1 MNKILFSLSFFFIFV
16 LYCSAIE
23 TGIVTGLPIPRY
35 VSLRGDNA
43 KLRVGPGKQYKTS
56 YLYECKNYP
65 VKVIAEFDNW
75 RKIEDIEKTQGWM
88 HRSLLSGINYAIVQD
103 NKLASRKNLAYK
115 IAHDQTLIFQSPDE
129 NSKPIAKL
137 EFNVIVKIMQ
147 CQKEWCKINVKNFA
161 GWIRKVNLWG
171 VNDH

>member
-43 KLRVGPGKQYKTS
+43 
-56 YLYECKNYP
+56 
-65 VKVIAEFDNW
+65 
-75 RKIEDIEKTQGWM
+75 QGWM